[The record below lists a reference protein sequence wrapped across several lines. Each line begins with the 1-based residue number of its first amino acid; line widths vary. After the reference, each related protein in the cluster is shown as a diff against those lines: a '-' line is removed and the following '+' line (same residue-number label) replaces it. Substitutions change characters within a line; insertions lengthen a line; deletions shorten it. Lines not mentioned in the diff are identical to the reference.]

1 MKDIVERIETK
12 IDKLDEKLH
21 SIDIT
26 LVKQE
31 ASLDKHIKRTDI
43 NEAQLQKFEKEIVP
57 VLNSIKAVKI
67 IFSILT
73 FIISAF
79 LLGIHFWL

>member
-1 MKDIVERIETK
+1 MRDIVERIETK